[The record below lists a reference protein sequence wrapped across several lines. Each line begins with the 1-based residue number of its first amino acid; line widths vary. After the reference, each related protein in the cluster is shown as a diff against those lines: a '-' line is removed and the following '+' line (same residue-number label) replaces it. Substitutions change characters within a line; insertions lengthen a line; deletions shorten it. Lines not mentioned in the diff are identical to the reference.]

1 MRHHVG
7 NQIPLSGTADNV
19 GGKTLITAGRLN
31 GFVEGKAGAKQNEGL
46 VLQAFERQCIVSR
59 PIFRHQD
66 HQRIVAQG
74 NAVEVFVNRREQLP
88 GIEFVVAQ
96 GLLDGERALFQKR
109 QFDVRPFLVEIK
121 QRMTEQIAAKQSQT
135 QTQRPAFDMAVIVN
149 AGQQQIAFV

>member
-7 NQIPLSGTADNV
+7 DQIPLSGTADNV
-19 GGKTLITAGRLN
+19 GRKTLIAAGRLN
-31 GFVEGKAGAKQNEGL
+31 GFIEGKTCTEKDEGL
-46 VLQAFERQCIVSR
+46 VLQAFKRQRIVSR

-66 HQRIVAQG
+66 NQRIVAQSD
-74 NAVEVFVNRREQLP
+74 AVEVFVNRREQLS

-121 QRMTEQIAAKQSQT
+121 QRMTEQIAAKQSQA
-135 QTQRPAFDMAVIVN
+135 QTQRPTFDMAVIVN
-149 AGQQQIAFV
+149 ARK